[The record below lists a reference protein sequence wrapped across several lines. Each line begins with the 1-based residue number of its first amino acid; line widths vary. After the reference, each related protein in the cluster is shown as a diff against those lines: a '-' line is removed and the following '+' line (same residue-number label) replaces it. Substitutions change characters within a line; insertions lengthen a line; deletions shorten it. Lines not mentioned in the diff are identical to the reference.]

1 MMQPVLC
8 ETLDDSQ
15 TLKGN
20 EFRFPAIPWSCT
32 AKNVQLAVSRFAF
45 CCNVILFLTGESSQ
59 LSLIGVL
66 MVLCQSPCAQP
77 RAKKLRESFEFNN
90 SVNHR
95 GNDKTWLTPVGCAAG
110 PMQHLQ
116 KTQVCVQNFGFLL
129 LQVHMS
135 NPAAF
140 AQFRHAT
147 PLSRLTKAH
156 RRNKTD
162 TGQEANLINTQ
173 FAPMMLEKFGS
184 RINAGSP
191 AVSFHGVSYCGS
203 SAFSEVK
210 GIEQNVSISTALV
223 SVRRNSVAG
232 RRRSGSQRRR
242 EFCTSFS
249 LSEGSEPSD
258 SRRAAGL
265 L

>member
-1 MMQPVLC
+1 MKSPFVLWYLESGQVHRALIMRCRHLESLNFWIRDTPFSFFHHVSQMMQPVLC

-66 MVLCQSPCAQP
+66 MVPCQSPCAQP

-95 GNDKTWLTPVGCAAG
+95 GNDKTWLTTVGCAAG

-140 AQFRHAT
+140 A
-147 PLSRLTKAH
+147 
-156 RRNKTD
+156 
-162 TGQEANLINTQ
+162 
-173 FAPMMLEKFGS
+173 
-184 RINAGSP
+184 
-191 AVSFHGVSYCGS
+191 
-203 SAFSEVK
+203 
-210 GIEQNVSISTALV
+210 
-223 SVRRNSVAG
+223 
-232 RRRSGSQRRR
+232 
-242 EFCTSFS
+242 
-249 LSEGSEPSD
+249 
-258 SRRAAGL
+258 
-265 L
+265 

>member
-1 MMQPVLC
+1 MRLVLLLFTSLRSWIPSLIPAERVRTGGWPRICAELFSNLWVVPRADGIRYMRFISECIKVKMKSPFVLWHLESGQIHRALIMWCRHLESLNFWIILIFHHVSQMMQPVLC

-20 EFRFPAIPWSCT
+20 KFHFPAIPWSCT

-77 RAKKLRESFEFNN
+77 RAKKLRESFEFNT

-95 GNDKTWLTPVGCAAG
+95 GNDKTWWTTVGCAAG

-140 AQFRHAT
+140 A
-147 PLSRLTKAH
+147 
-156 RRNKTD
+156 
-162 TGQEANLINTQ
+162 
-173 FAPMMLEKFGS
+173 
-184 RINAGSP
+184 
-191 AVSFHGVSYCGS
+191 
-203 SAFSEVK
+203 
-210 GIEQNVSISTALV
+210 
-223 SVRRNSVAG
+223 
-232 RRRSGSQRRR
+232 
-242 EFCTSFS
+242 
-249 LSEGSEPSD
+249 
-258 SRRAAGL
+258 
-265 L
+265 